1 MINLDHAA
9 TTPLR
14 PEALNAMLPW
24 FTEHAAN
31 ANALYAEGEHAH
43 GRRLTLLVG
52 RLRTPFTPNRLKSI
66 SRRRIGSRQLGVV
79 RRDARYGRK
88 NHINNSN

>member
-14 PEALNAMLPW
+14 PEALNAMLPY

-31 ANALYAEGEHAH
+31 ANALYAEGRRARAAIDAARRQIADAIHAKPAEIYFTAADRKPTT
-43 GRRLTLLVG
+43 GRCSARCALW
-52 RLRTPFTPNRLKSI
+52 PKKSI
-66 SRRRIGSRQLGVV
+66 S
-79 RRDARYGRK
+79 
-88 NHINNSN
+88 

>member
-14 PEALNAMLPW
+14 PEALNAMLPY

-31 ANALYAEGEHAH
+31 ANALYAEG
-43 GRRLTLLVG
+43 RR
-52 RLRTPFTPNRLKSI
+52 
-66 SRRRIGSRQLGVV
+66 
-79 RRDARYGRK
+79 ARSVAEGAPCPAGAVQARERA
-88 NHINNSN
+88 

>member
-14 PEALNAMLPW
+14 PEALNAMLPY

-31 ANALYAEGEHAH
+31 ANALYAEGRR
-43 GRRLTLLVG
+43 GQRLTLRVG
-52 RLRTPFTPNRLKSI
+52 RLRRPFTLNRPKSI
-66 SRRRIGSRQLGVV
+66 SRAADRKPTTGRCS
-79 RRDARYGRK
+79 ARCALWLEK
-88 NHINNSN
+88 TIS